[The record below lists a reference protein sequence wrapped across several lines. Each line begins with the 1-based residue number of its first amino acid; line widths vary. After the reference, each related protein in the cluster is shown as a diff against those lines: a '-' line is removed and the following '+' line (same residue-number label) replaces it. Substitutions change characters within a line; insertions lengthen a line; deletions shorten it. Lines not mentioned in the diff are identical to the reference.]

1 MPRLCL
7 HFELSTGVC
16 ECWDVSAAHHHP
28 SVCGKYPVAEEHG
41 DRGHGSC
48 LFVVIYPQMGYVLIF
63 FFLCFF
69 FTSLGLLSG
78 VARGG
83 EQVLQIDKSWEKER
97 EIAAGDGIFGG
108 TVQKI

>member
-1 MPRLCL
+1 M
-7 HFELSTGVC
+7 C

-63 FFLCFF
+63 FFVFF
-69 FTSLGLLSG
+69 LHLFGFVIVSW